1 MTSLAVQIEQFRG
14 RELPGFMSAQAFY
27 LCMSQYVDQWQP
39 LTAQLMYAAE
49 PLRFLFSMSHIL
61 YSVTAM
67 LLYYY

>member
-49 PLRFLFSMSHIL
+49 LFAVFILYVAFL

-67 LLYYY
+67 L